1 MMGGSSSEREIS
13 LKSGEAVFKALR
25 DLGLDVVALDVAQE
39 TEDEIR
45 RLIAE
50 ETVQIVFIA
59 MHGGFGEDGSLQHI
73 LDKIHIPYTGPAE
86 AASRIAMDKLA
97 SRRLFE
103 KAKLHVPQCRC
114 LKRKSS
120 RFLLKL
126 MRYPLV
132 VKPSSQGSSIGIS
145 FVDSPAKLN
154 AAIDSAFQ
162 YGDLVLV
169 EEFIKGREITVS
181 VLDGQALPVVEIIPK
196 KQFFDFQAKYEKGLT
211 EYVVPAHLEPEVTK
225 RCQCDAVTAYHALN
239 CRHLSR
245 VDMIISPDG
254 TPFVLEV
261 NTIPGMTETSLFPKA
276 ARAAG
281 LSFSQVCRK
290 LLELADGQK

>member
-1 MMGGSSSEREIS
+1 MGGRSSEREIS
-13 LKSGEAVFKALR
+13 LKSGRAVFGALR
-25 DLGLDVVALDVAQE
+25 DLGLDAVALDVVLE
-39 TEDEIR
+39 TEEEIR
-45 RLIAE
+45 RLITE
-50 ETVQIVFIA
+50 ETVGIVFIA
-59 MHGGFGEDGSLQHI
+59 MHGGFGEDGTLQHI
-73 LDKIHIPYTGPAE
+73 LEKIRIPYTGPAE

-97 SRRLFE
+97 SRRLFK
-103 KAKLHVPQCRC
+103 KAKLHVPCDRA
-114 LKRKSS
+114 LNKKSG
-120 RFLLKL
+120 RLLL
-126 MRYPLV
+126 RWMRYPLV

-145 FVDSPAKLN
+145 FVHSPSQIN

-196 KQFFDFQAKYEKGLT
+196 NPFFDFQAKYEKGMT
-211 EYVVPAHLEPEVTK
+211 EYIVPAQLELEVAR
-225 RCQCDAVTAYHALN
+225 RCQRDAVLAYHALN

-281 LSFSQVCRK
+281 LSFAQVCRK